1 MSRGLFTERGNEMR
15 FLILI
20 FMSLFTLT
28 ASAYV
33 VPTYRDI
40 KPASQQMIEK
50 QSITTPIVA
59 LANRV
64 VTTNAG
70 PTSAATVT
78 ISTFAA
84 QPDVARNITIT
95 PTGTTGD
102 VESCVIT
109 VNGTNI
115 YSRSISETIT
125 FAADAS
131 ALVAGLKAF
140 KTVSS
145 VVFPANCESGGF
157 AATWIVGVGD
167 VLGLDKCMSNAGQVI
182 QAVFD
187 GAYESTRPTCVADA
201 DEVEK
206 NTCDING
213 TLNGSKTVELYY
225 MQNFA
230 CKP

>member
-1 MSRGLFTERGNEMR
+1 MR

-20 FMSLFTLT
+20 MLSFFTAT

-40 KPASQQMIEK
+40 KPSTQQMIEK
-50 QSITTPIVA
+50 QVLTTPI
-59 LANRV
+59 LASTNRIK
-64 VTTNAG
+64 TTYAG
-70 PTSAATVT
+70 PTSAAAVT
-78 ISTFAA
+78 LSSFTA

-102 VESCVIT
+102 VESCVVV

-115 YSRSISETIT
+115 LNAAISESLT

-131 ALVAGLKAF
+131 TAQAGAKAF
-140 KTVSS
+140 KS
-145 VVFPANCESGGF
+145 VTSIVWPANCESGGF

-167 VLGLDKCMSNAGQVI
+167 VLGLKACMSNAGQVI
-182 QAVFD
+182 QTVFD
-187 GAYESTRPTCVADA
+187 GVYEGTRATCIADA

-213 TLNGSKTVELYY
+213 TLNGSKNVEFYF

-230 CKP
+230 CK